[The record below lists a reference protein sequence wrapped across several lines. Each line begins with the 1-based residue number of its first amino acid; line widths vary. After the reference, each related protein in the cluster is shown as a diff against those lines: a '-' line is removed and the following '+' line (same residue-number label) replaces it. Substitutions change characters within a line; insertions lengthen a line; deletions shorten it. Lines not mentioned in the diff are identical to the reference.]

1 MVCSIQRDVSAEI
14 ARLFKDDPDLR
25 SDFRIFMPEKSQ
37 AFFDDMEDSL
47 LAAPTEA
54 RRTRSNTPLDR
65 STRRR
70 PEVSLAAAV
79 EAATV
84 PQKRKRK
91 VNERERERDI
101 APKTAPTQR
110 VRLCLP
116 LLSPEVLTL
125 SKAQT
130 GNLGRQRY
138 NQWCGASAISRLLFA
153 SSGATAA
160 DTRTTIYCL
169 LCPCA

>member
-1 MVCSIQRDVSAEI
+1 MSAEI

-25 SDFRIFMPEKSQ
+25 SDFRIFMPMPEKTQ
-37 AFFDDMEDSL
+37 AVFDDMEDSR

-70 PEVSLAAAV
+70 TEVSLAAAA

-91 VNERERERDI
+91 GNEREREREI

-110 VRLCLP
+110 VRHYL
-116 LLSPEVLTL
+116 
-125 SKAQT
+125 A
-130 GNLGRQRY
+130 
-138 NQWCGASAISRLLFA
+138 
-153 SSGATAA
+153 
-160 DTRTTIYCL
+160 
-169 LCPCA
+169 